1 MEVSHRKRELN
12 ISFSKNRAV
21 SVSFSKCLFLSQNF
35 LDSNSPFFS
44 SCLQWKSMLTLK
56 VSEKDVASPSSP
68 QISTLQHCFLG
79 FCTQLQPTN
88 KPTNQKLPK
97 PTFHRQWFS
106 HLPFLT
112 TVLMIGTQ
120 IKSIMGAH
128 VYPLRN
134 TLVTREI
141 LWYVWQA
148 YKERKV
154 QLTLICKNPKSLAC
168 FKFSVLRLRQAC
180 KFQMLWFRFGQILS
194 SDRSYGLPLQIQ

>member
-1 MEVSHRKRELN
+1 MEVSHRTGSWTFLSR
-12 ISFSKNRAV
+12 RTGR
-21 SVSFSKCLFLSQNF
+21 CLFLSQSVCFF
-35 LDSNSPFFS
+35 LKISWIPTLLS
-44 SCLQWKSMLTLK
+44 SLLACSESRCWHWKYQRRMPP
-56 VSEKDVASPSSP
+56 ASFP

-97 PTFHRQWFS
+97 PTSPRRWFS

-134 TLVTREI
+134 TLVTWEI

-148 YKERKV
+148 YKERRV
-154 QLTLICKNPKSLAC
+154 QLTLICKNPKCFAC
-168 FKFSVLRLRQAC
+168 FKYSVLRLRQAC
-180 KFQMLWFRFGQILS
+180 KFQMLWFRFGQIF
-194 SDRSYGLPLQIQ
+194 